1 MTAKKELRGGLL
13 FAWGANSYGQLG
25 LGHKEDVLL
34 PVRVTQGLASIGN
47 IKCLVGGGGHSA
59 IITELGELLLC
70 GHNHKGQLGMGH
82 KQEVLY
88 FCCCPSLQG
97 RIVVQVACGWDFTL
111 ILTDDGTIWTCGS
124 NAFGQLGLPQ
134 HLGEST
140 LPLPIE
146 TLNGNAVEIAAGL
159 RHALAVTE
167 KGLVFQW
174 GVGMKSLANRGLQT
188 LPVPAFMSARE
199 PYEVPGLGHVK
210 VKHVSAGAYH
220 SACITDEGC
229 LFVWGSN
236 KYGQLPSSD
245 DFLPLPFFIQPH
257 HFEGEKV
264 TLVCSG
270 WTHMV
275 ARTEKGQVYTCGRA
289 DYGQLGR
296 KIKSI
301 QDSMCKSNV
310 IQSRFTPEKVSE
322 LTGASQE
329 IPFCHGVGT
338 STACVEMEPKSTFV
352 NPSRFLSS
360 IITYQQRSALGL
372 GTRWLC
378 AGQQDRVAE
387 ISKGALKS
395 RLFVRGILRQ
405 PQPDLTRCATVAED
419 FYDMTRRSRD

>member
-1 MTAKKELRGGLL
+1 MTAKKELLGSLL

-59 IITELGELLLC
+59 IITESGELLLC
-70 GHNHKGQLGMGH
+70 GHNSKGQLGMGH

-88 FCCCPSLQG
+88 FCPSLQG

-111 ILTDDGTIWTCGS
+111 ILTDDRTIWTCGS

-140 LPLPIE
+140 LPLPIK
-146 TLNGNAVEIAAGL
+146 TLNGKAVEIAAGL

-199 PYEVPGLGHVK
+199 PCEVPGFGHVK

-220 SACITDEGC
+220 SACITDQGW

-236 KYGQLPSSD
+236 KYGQLLSSD

-257 HFEGEKV
+257 HFEGEKI
-264 TLVCSG
+264 TLVRSG
-270 WTHMV
+270 WTHIV
-275 ARTEKGQVYTCGRA
+275 ARTERGQVYTWGRA

-296 KIKSI
+296 KIKST

-310 IQSRFTPEKVSE
+310 IQSRFTPEKVPE
-322 LTGASQE
+322 LTGASQITCGSE
-329 IPFCHGVGT
+329 HSLAAVGDSILSWGWNEHGMCGDGTEVNISEPRQISFFRNYIPAAIGT
-338 STACVEMEPKSTFV
+338 GAGHSMVLC
-352 NPSRFLSS
+352 
-360 IITYQQRSALGL
+360 RSA
-372 GTRWLC
+372 
-378 AGQQDRVAE
+378 GQSGGDFKACPEEQAVCQGNPE
-387 ISKGALKS
+387 
-395 RLFVRGILRQ
+395 
-405 PQPDLTRCATVAED
+405 TAT
-419 FYDMTRRSRD
+419 T

>member
-159 RHALAVTE
+159 RHALAVTAE

-322 LTGASQE
+322 LTGASQITCGSE
-329 IPFCHGVGT
+329 HSLAAVGNSILSWGWNEHGMCGDGT
-338 STACVEMEPKSTFV
+338 EVNICEPKQISFFHNYIPTAIGTGAGH
-352 NPSRFLSS
+352 SM
-360 IITYQQRSALGL
+360 ALC
-372 GTRWLC
+372 RA
-378 AGQQDRVAE
+378 AGQSGGDF
-387 ISKGALKS
+387 KGCPEEQA
-395 RLFVRGILRQ
+395 VCQGN
-405 PQPDLTRCATVAED
+405 PETAT
-419 FYDMTRRSRD
+419 T